1 MRVYLSSTFEDL
13 AEHRRVA
20 IQMLR
25 QLGHEVVAMEDY
37 VSESA
42 VPITKVLED
51 VKDCDIFISIVAWRY
66 GYIPPKAPKL
76 AKANSGK
83 TSITEYEYRQA
94 TARKKSVLVFLLDER
109 AAWPAH
115 FIDGVRKPQ
124 MGEAI
129 LNFRAELQR
138 ERLVS
143 YFTTPDSLAS
153 RVAASIGTVGMRNEM
168 MRQLVAPLGS
178 KETGVFTTPD
188 YLSDSYT
195 MPIVEL
201 VSKPRPLT
209 AVSIDLSTT
218 WWSTRLYLLAAVGEA
233 LGELR
238 RVVILNKKK
247 FVGMVST
254 GSLRSALRRIHR
266 QADLFERRVLS
277 RPPGPDV
284 TQTARNY
291 LEVEWNKIVGAKP
304 LDSVPESM
312 IQQVVNA
319 PNLRLWLGDS
329 LIETPVRV
337 EDIKSASAIDLLR
350 ILDYP
355 NDFVPVVSSKPSR
368 RQKLQLVDKRQLS
381 GRLARE
387 SIIEMLDRLGVR

>member
-201 VSKPRPLT
+201 V
-209 AVSIDLSTT
+209 
-218 WWSTRLYLLAAVGEA
+218 
-233 LGELR
+233 
-238 RVVILNKKK
+238 
-247 FVGMVST
+247 VGMVST